1 MAMNRL
7 LSLKENNWTLGACRE
22 KMLTLEEN
30 FRWHLEAFASKLGIS
45 M

>member
-30 FRWHLEAFASKLGIS
+30 FRWHLETFASKLGIS